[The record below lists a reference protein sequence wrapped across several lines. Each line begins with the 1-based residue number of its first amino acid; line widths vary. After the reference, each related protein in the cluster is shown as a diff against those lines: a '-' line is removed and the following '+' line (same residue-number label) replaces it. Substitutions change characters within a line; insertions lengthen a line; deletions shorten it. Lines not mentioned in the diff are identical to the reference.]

1 MVPVRRRAAASSG
14 STQGRQVYERGF
26 GCFMSD
32 RQIEISAGDVVVT
45 AVLNGTDTADELW
58 AALPITGRAQ
68 TWGDEIYF
76 SIPVSAE
83 EEADAQETVEMGA
96 VAYWPPGSALCL
108 FWGPT
113 PMSAPGEIRPASAV
127 NVMGQIDGDPTVL
140 GGVADGAEVVVS
152 RLGE

>member
-1 MVPVRRRAAASSG
+1 
-14 STQGRQVYERGF
+14 
-26 GCFMSD
+26 MSD
-32 RQIEISAGDVVVT
+32 RQIQISAGGVSVT
-45 AVLNGTDTADELW
+45 AMLNDSDTADRLW
-58 AALPITGRAQ
+58 GALPITGRAQ

-83 EEADAQETVEMGA
+83 EEADSQETVEVGA

-127 NVMGQIDGDPTVL
+127 NVMGLIDGDPAVL
-140 GGVADGAEVVVS
+140 GQVRDGAEILVERS
-152 RLGE
+152 GG